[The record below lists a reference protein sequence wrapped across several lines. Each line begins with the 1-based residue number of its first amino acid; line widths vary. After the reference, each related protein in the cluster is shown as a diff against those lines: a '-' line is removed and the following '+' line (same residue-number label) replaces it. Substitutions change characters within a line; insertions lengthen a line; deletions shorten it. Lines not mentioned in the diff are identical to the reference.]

1 MNLEAQS
8 YDLSMS
14 AALEALAKKQS
25 LVPLL
30 RTLFAA
36 QRSPAN
42 TAMIFGVSNCMVLV
56 LDAAQAAN
64 IKFKMRTPEAQE
76 IVDAAPTA
84 RRLHMSGRVV
94 KIDQAGGEI
103 LWEIA
108 HAIQAI
114 ADRLSVGDAERAATT
129 KSKEPET
136 ADSQ

>member
-1 MNLEAQS
+1 MQLEAQS
-8 YDLSMS
+8 YELSMS
-14 AALEALAKKQS
+14 AAMEAIANKQS

-76 IVDAAPTA
+76 IVDAAPIA
-84 RRLHMSGRVV
+84 RRLHMSSRVV
-94 KIDQAGGEI
+94 KIDQAGGEV

-108 HAIQAI
+108 HALQTI
-114 ADRLSVGDAERAATT
+114 ADRISVGDAERATPVDRRT
-129 KSKEPET
+129 PEHV
-136 ADSQ
+136 